1 MKRILMVGSVAC
13 GKTTL
18 CQRIN
23 GLDRV
28 YRKTQS
34 LEVIN
39 TTVDT
44 PGEYLERRSMMRNL
58 MTVAVDVDCVLFLM
72 DPTQERFM
80 FSPGHAF
87 SFPVPVAGVVTK
99 RDLVSEKEAAAAEE
113 LLRLAGADPVFRVS
127 AETGEGI
134 DHLMDFLR

>member
-134 DHLMDFLR
+134 DQLMDFLR

>member
-1 MKRILMVGSVAC
+1 MKRILMVGSVAS

-23 GLDRV
+23 GLARV

-39 TTVDT
+39 TVVDT

-99 RDLVSEKEAAAAEE
+99 TDLASEKEAAAAEE

-134 DHLMDFLR
+134 GQLMDFLN

>member
-1 MKRILMVGSVAC
+1 MKRILMVGSVAS

-23 GLDRV
+23 GLARV

-39 TTVDT
+39 TVVDT

-99 RDLVSEKEAAAAEE
+99 TDLASEKETAAAEE

-134 DHLMDFLR
+134 GQLMDFLN

>member
-113 LLRLAGADPVFRVS
+113 LLRLAGADPVFHVS

-134 DHLMDFLR
+134 DQLMDFLR

>member
-44 PGEYLERRSMMRNL
+44 PGEYLERRSMIRNL

-134 DHLMDFLR
+134 DQLMDFLR

>member
-113 LLRLAGADPVFRVS
+113 LLRLAGADPVFRIS

-134 DHLMDFLR
+134 DQLMDFLR

>member
-134 DHLMDFLR
+134 GQLMDFLR